1 MITTYIFEANAVSVI
16 TTLNQIDDDVF
27 QMVIGRPSL
36 RYNELVILL
45 RFGRLVGVSE
55 ADLRGS

>member
-16 TTLNQIDDDVF
+16 STLNQIDDVS
-27 QMVIGRPSL
+27 QMVTGRPSL
-36 RYNELVILL
+36 RYNEPAVLL
-45 RFGRLVGVSE
+45 RFGGLAGVGE